1 MGKHIIYKALF
12 LVGLFTS
19 GTINAQLLDSAV
31 LADKTTFYS
40 LEEALQK
47 PMEVFKLSL
56 KKQKISQVPDL
67 NPFPNLQWLD
77 LSRNKLK
84 EVPEEIGALINLQ
97 YLDMSKNQ
105 IDFIPKEIGKLINL
119 KQLYLNQN
127 NIASLP
133 PQIGKLINL
142 EILDLWDNEISV
154 LPETIKEIA
163 NLKKLDL
170 RNILITDKE
179 QKKISNLLPNTKI
192 YFSQGCNCAH

>member
-1 MGKHIIYKALF
+1 MEKNIIYKAIF
-12 LVGLFTS
+12 FIGLFTS
-19 GTINAQLLDSAV
+19 GTLNAQLLDSAGI
-31 LADKTTFYS
+31 ADKAIFYS
-40 LEEALQK
+40 MEEALQN

-56 KKQKISQVPDL
+56 KKQKLSQVPDL

-105 IDFIPKEIGKLINL
+105 IDLIPKEIGKLVNL

-127 NIASLP
+127 NIAYLP

-142 EILDLWDNEISV
+142 EILDLWDNEITDF
-154 LPETIKEIA
+154 PETMKEIKS
-163 NLKKLDL
+163 LKKLDL

-179 QKKISNLLPNTKI
+179 QKRISNLLPGTKI